1 MKTTLRK
8 NPLFYLFSITL
19 LLFSCTEK
27 TSEDTPKKN
36 GLEQNPL
43 IEDRIN
49 LERHPV
55 DTNYGNLKINL
66 SQYCILADST
76 KAFPIVIETINRKAL
91 VEFKEFA
98 MNLAPGYNGHYLLGI
113 NITYGL
119 NDSLEKML
127 LYYKPVFLKY
137 LSKDEAKKE
146 TSYQPMYGQQFYQY
160 IDSTKSFSAA
170 SESAVT
176 QAANN
181 YSLHVTFKT
190 AGNKYF
196 RKFLKTDSND
206 AKGDVTSII
215 YPLQELDSIL
225 IANKVDDIVVINAG
239 DIIQGSLKHSLLL
252 GPRLF
257 NKDKELIFR
266 KKYGNLSH
274 LCPPSCGVKPIA
286 FSIK

>member
-27 TSEDTPKKN
+27 NSEDTPKKN
-36 GLEQNPL
+36 GLQQNTL
-43 IEDRIN
+43 IEDSIN

-55 DTNYGNLKINL
+55 DISYGNLKIEL

-76 KAFPIVIETINRKAL
+76 KAFPIAIDMINKVAIE
-91 VEFKEFA
+91 EFKQMA
-98 MNLAPGYNGHYLLGI
+98 MALAPGYNGHYVLGI
-113 NITYGL
+113 NIIYGL
-119 NDSLEKML
+119 NDSLDKML

-137 LSKDEAKKE
+137 LSKDETKKE
-146 TSYQPMYGQQFYQY
+146 TSYQAIYGQQVYQY
-160 IDSTKSFSAA
+160 IHSTGSFSAA
-170 SESAVT
+170 NDSSISRAV
-176 QAANN
+176 NN
-181 YSLHVTFKT
+181 YALHVTFKT
-190 AGNKYF
+190 AGNKHF

-215 YPLQELDSIL
+215 YPLQELDFIL
-225 IANKVDDIVVINAG
+225 TDNKVEDIVIINAG
-239 DIIQGSLKHSLLL
+239 DIIQGKLKHSLLL
-252 GPRLF
+252 GPGLF
-257 NKDKELIFR
+257 NKDKELIFQ

-274 LCPPSCGVKPIA
+274 LCPPSCGDKPIA

>member
-1 MKTTLRK
+1 MKTTLHK

-36 GLEQNPL
+36 GLEQNTPT
-43 IEDRIN
+43 EDRIN

-55 DTNYGNLKINL
+55 DTSYGNLKIEL
-66 SQYCILADST
+66 SQYCILVDSA
-76 KAFPIVIETINRKAL
+76 KALPREIDTINNVAIE
-91 VEFKEFA
+91 EFKKMA
-98 MNLAPGYNGHYLLGI
+98 MALAPGYNGRYILGI
-113 NITYGL
+113 NIIYGL
-119 NDSLEKML
+119 NNSLDKML
-127 LYYKPVFLKY
+127 LYYEPVFLKY
-137 LSKDEAKKE
+137 LSEGKSDNEVK
-146 TSYQPMYGQQFYQY
+146 YQPMFGTKLYQY

-181 YSLHVTFKT
+181 YSIHVTFKT

-196 RKFLKTDSND
+196 REFLKTDSND

-252 GPRLF
+252 GPGLLDH
-257 NKDKELIFR
+257 KMTPIFY

-274 LCPPSCGVKPIA
+274 LCPPSCGVTPKL
-286 FSIK
+286 FFIK